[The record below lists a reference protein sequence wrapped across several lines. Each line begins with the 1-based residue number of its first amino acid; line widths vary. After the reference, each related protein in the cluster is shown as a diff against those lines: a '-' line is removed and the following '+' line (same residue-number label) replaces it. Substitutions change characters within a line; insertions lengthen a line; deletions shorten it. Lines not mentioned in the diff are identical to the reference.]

1 MTSGGEPLDGD
12 AVFGLH
18 QAAWV
23 VVGGDVM
30 EMDVARQR
38 AEEGNAVSNDHR
50 DASDD
55 EALWRDRGGAPT
67 ALGIFCPGSQS

>member
-12 AVFGLH
+12 AVFGFD

-23 VVGGDVM
+23 VVCGDVT

-38 AEEGNAVSNDHR
+38 AKEGDAVSNEDR

-67 ALGIFCPGSQS
+67 ALGIFCLGSQP